1 MDRGPKNALGGLTF
15 RGGGG
20 SRSPR
25 RRVRQALTRWVCDH
39 TGRKAGLLESLGV
52 AGRWKRGERGGLGTA
67 LKTNSAIQHKPNSW
81 QLLLSSLEEG
91 ILFVD
96 PDSLTAS
103 PTAFPRAFL
112 LI

>member
-1 MDRGPKNALGGLTF
+1 MLP
-15 RGGGG
+15 GGGREEKG
-20 SRSPR
+20 
-25 RRVRQALTRWVCDH
+25 
-39 TGRKAGLLESLGV
+39 
-52 AGRWKRGERGGLGTA
+52 GGLGTA